1 MIGISF
7 GSLTSVKK
15 DIDERLSIV
24 TSNVLP
30 GRSYFFPKPGSYLS
44 NETDY
49 WYMIDQVNRGILY
62 YFDMYKLKYPDIS
75 VPYAREGW
83 VLSLIYPDELAAF
96 KIWKS
101 SQNTGNWYDNIIQQ
115 GFFPQITSQVDAFID
130 EQPLAQ
136 ILAPQAVITNESL
149 KHPVESAIIVGSAA
163 IASSAIAA
171 GSGAATSEGA
181 LLGQTGLLS
190 DTGAAATFAEPVAL
204 SAPVLTT
211 GATLGETAGWTA
223 FINEANDFLG
233 ETNQFLRSP
242 IGEILADNLNGG
254 KNNSFV
260 PDPNYSA
267 SKDNDI
273 FFIIIL
279 MTTSFLF
286 LIF

>member
-1 MIGISF
+1 MLKGRDYY
-7 GSLTSVKK
+7 LPK
-15 DIDERLSIV
+15 
-24 TSNVLP
+24 SNN
-30 GRSYFFPKPGSYLS
+30 YLS
-44 NETDY
+44 NEPDY
-49 WYMIDQVNRGILY
+49 WVLIDTLNRIMPTD
-62 YFDMYKLKYPDIS
+62 FES
-75 VPYAREGW
+75 HARENLQPLPVLNGEYEDNPKLFNLHSQLTRERSSLYNTW
-83 VLSLIYPDELAAF
+83 VNSVVTVSELEAF
-96 KIWKS
+96 KIWRS

-115 GFFPQITSQVDAFID
+115 GFFPQITSQVDTFID

-136 ILAPQAVITNESL
+136 ILAPQAVITNESF
-149 KHPVESAIIVGSAA
+149 KHPIESAIIVGAAA

-190 DTGAAATFAEPVAL
+190 ETGVAATFAEPVAL
-204 SAPVLTT
+204 TAPVLTT

-254 KNNSFV
+254 KNESFV